1 MFRVSDSAFTVQ
13 DVGRKVQEIRSGE
26 CQILCLRSSTLCRHF
41 NSSSARGGPN
51 TTLNKDEHASLL
63 VPPRILRWGAL
74 MEFSCLSNMKVV
86 CNY

>member
-41 NSSSARGGPN
+41 NSSSARGGAQPQ
-51 TTLNKDEHASLL
+51 DEHASLL

-74 MEFSCLSNMKVV
+74 MEFSCLSNMTVV
-86 CNY
+86 CN